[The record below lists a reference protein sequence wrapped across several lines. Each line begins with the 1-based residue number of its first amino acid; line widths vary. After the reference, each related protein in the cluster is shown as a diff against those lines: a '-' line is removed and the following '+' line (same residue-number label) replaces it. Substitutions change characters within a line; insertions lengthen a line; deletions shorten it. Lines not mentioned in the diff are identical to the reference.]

1 MRGGGGGDAGTST
14 RGGGSG
20 GAPARPRRFPEA
32 AQPEIMRAA
41 EKDDGYAAHV
51 TEACRDAFRH
61 LFGTRV
67 AVAYQNEI
75 KLLGQSLYYLLTT
88 GSGQQT
94 LGEEYCD
101 ISQVATSHGLPPT
114 PARRILFILYQTTVP
129 YLAERISSRIV
140 ARGIALD
147 DSQLDDH
154 SESDSSSIGT
164 AAQPSPIRNSPSRS
178 LSFSHLSRLR
188 GRVHTLWE
196 WVLRKWPSMLPF
208 AQDFIQLTIR
218 TNLMFFY
225 FEGLYYHLPKRA
237 AGIRYVFI
245 GKPLNQRPRYQ
256 ILGIFLLIQLCILGA
271 ERLRRSNLSTI
282 ASSINQISSGG
293 YRSSRGGRGVPVL
306 NEDGNII
313 SDIRHGKTADLATSS
328 EASSGKSK
336 CTLCL
341 STRQN
346 PTATTC
352 GHVFCWSCIME
363 WCNEKP
369 ECPLC
374 RTPITHSTAFPLTS
388 SFSSSPLRR
397 LALKPSSSRA
407 AAAPAAMSSAIAAP
421 HIVLIK
427 VRPEAAASGA
437 AAAMVSSLQALSSV
451 VPGLSYIHVGPVL
464 RLRSPA
470 AEALGPTHVLHSR
483 YATKPDLAVYAAHPA
498 HVAAVQGHVL
508 PNALDTTAVDWVN
521 AALAPSP
528 VTPGSAVRLT
538 LAKVKEGVEVPQLV
552 EKVAAATA
560 AAGEAKGARVSFGEN
575 FSPARAKGYQFG
587 MVAVFDSVEEL
598 DAVEGDGKVQEAK
611 AAVRPLLDE
620 VLVLDFVVGPA
631 AEQSFKKLE
640 FFSFVKVER
649 QSSYL
654 VGMGYSE
661 MAFGLYYH
669 LPKRAAGIRYVFIGK
684 PMIQR
689 PSYVFSVLKGFEEV
703 IYQQLLV
710 RLIKSHL
717 EAIFHRERWHFL
729 FLNL

>member
-1 MRGGGGGDAGTST
+1 MRGGGGGDAGTSS

-140 ARGIALD
+140 ARGIALE

-178 LSFSHLSRLR
+178 LKSIPCGNGFFGNGLRIVLSFTKASSWHSLCI
-188 GRVHTLWE
+188 HWE
-196 WVLRKWPSMLPF
+196 AIESE
-208 AQDFIQLTIR
+208 A
-218 TNLMFFY
+218 
-225 FEGLYYHLPKRA
+225 
-237 AGIRYVFI
+237 
-245 GKPLNQRPRYQ
+245 
-256 ILGIFLLIQLCILGA
+256 QLCILGA

-293 YRSSRGGRGVPVL
+293 YPSSRGGRGVPVL

-374 RTPITHSTAFPLTS
+374 RTPITHSSRCLSEISFRFLIIFSSSSLITMICLRAAFPLTS

-407 AAAPAAMSSAIAAP
+407 AAAAAMSSAPATAIAAP
-421 HIVLIK
+421 VEHIVLIK

-483 YATKPDLAVYAAHPA
+483 YATKPDLAAYAAHPA

-508 PNALDTTAVDWVN
+508 PNALDTTAIDWVN

-631 AEQSFKKLE
+631 A
-640 FFSFVKVER
+640 VE
-649 QSSYL
+649 
-654 VGMGYSE
+654 
-661 MAFGLYYH
+661 A
-669 LPKRAAGIRYVFIGK
+669 PAPA
-684 PMIQR
+684 
-689 PSYVFSVLKGFEEV
+689 
-703 IYQQLLV
+703 
-710 RLIKSHL
+710 
-717 EAIFHRERWHFL
+717 
-729 FLNL
+729 NL

>member
-1 MRGGGGGDAGTST
+1 MRGGGGGDAGTSS

-140 ARGIALD
+140 ARGIALE

-245 GKPLNQRPRYQ
+245 GKPLNQRP
-256 ILGIFLLIQLCILGA
+256 
-271 ERLRRSNLSTI
+271 
-282 ASSINQISSGG
+282 
-293 YRSSRGGRGVPVL
+293 
-306 NEDGNII
+306 
-313 SDIRHGKTADLATSS
+313 
-328 EASSGKSK
+328 
-336 CTLCL
+336 
-341 STRQN
+341 
-346 PTATTC
+346 
-352 GHVFCWSCIME
+352 
-363 WCNEKP
+363 
-369 ECPLC
+369 
-374 RTPITHSTAFPLTS
+374 
-388 SFSSSPLRR
+388 
-397 LALKPSSSRA
+397 
-407 AAAPAAMSSAIAAP
+407 
-421 HIVLIK
+421 
-427 VRPEAAASGA
+427 
-437 AAAMVSSLQALSSV
+437 
-451 VPGLSYIHVGPVL
+451 
-464 RLRSPA
+464 
-470 AEALGPTHVLHSR
+470 
-483 YATKPDLAVYAAHPA
+483 
-498 HVAAVQGHVL
+498 
-508 PNALDTTAVDWVN
+508 
-521 AALAPSP
+521 
-528 VTPGSAVRLT
+528 
-538 LAKVKEGVEVPQLV
+538 
-552 EKVAAATA
+552 
-560 AAGEAKGARVSFGEN
+560 
-575 FSPARAKGYQFG
+575 
-587 MVAVFDSVEEL
+587 
-598 DAVEGDGKVQEAK
+598 
-611 AAVRPLLDE
+611 
-620 VLVLDFVVGPA
+620 
-631 AEQSFKKLE
+631 
-640 FFSFVKVER
+640 
-649 QSSYL
+649 
-654 VGMGYSE
+654 
-661 MAFGLYYH
+661 
-669 LPKRAAGIRYVFIGK
+669 
-684 PMIQR
+684 
-689 PSYVFSVLKGFEEV
+689 SYVFSVLKGFEEQV
-703 IYQQLLV
+703 TVEYLQTTTPSIPTCF
-710 RLIKSHL
+710 
-717 EAIFHRERWHFL
+717 IFIFPTSITSPTAPAQVAVSEISFRF
-729 FLNL
+729 

>member
-1 MRGGGGGDAGTST
+1 MRGGGGDAGTSS

-140 ARGIALD
+140 ARGIVLD

-208 AQDFIQLTIR
+208 AQDIIQLTIR

-245 GKPLNQRPRYQ
+245 GKPMNQRPSFFGHLNMYYFPLGAKILQQ
-256 ILGIFLLIQLCILGA
+256 IIFNSSDFAGIKSWLCILGA
-271 ERLRRSNLSTI
+271 EKLRRSNLSTI
-282 ASSINQISSGG
+282 ASSINQISSGS
-293 YRSSRGGRGVPVL
+293 YPSSRGRGVPVL

-313 SDIRHGKTADLATSS
+313 SDIRHGKTADLASSS

-352 GHVFCWSCIME
+352 GHVFC
-363 WCNEKP
+363 
-369 ECPLC
+369 C
-374 RTPITHSTAFPLTS
+374 RKLKRLQNPSQPASSLPPPSPNQHRSLSLSEISFRFLIIFSSSSLITMICLRAAFPLTS

-407 AAAPAAMSSAIAAP
+407 AAAAMSSAPATDIAAP
-421 HIVLIK
+421 VEHIVLIK

-437 AAAMVSSLQALSSV
+437 AAAMALSTA

-483 YATKPDLAVYAAHPA
+483 YATKPDLAAYAAHPA

-508 PNALDTTAVDWVN
+508 PNALDTTAVDWIN
-521 AALAPSP
+521 AARVPSP
-528 VTPGSAVRLT
+528 VTAGSAVRLT

-598 DAVEGDGKVQEAK
+598 DAVEGDGKVEEAK

-631 AEQSFKKLE
+631 A
-640 FFSFVKVER
+640 VE
-649 QSSYL
+649 
-654 VGMGYSE
+654 
-661 MAFGLYYH
+661 A
-669 LPKRAAGIRYVFIGK
+669 PAPA
-684 PMIQR
+684 
-689 PSYVFSVLKGFEEV
+689 
-703 IYQQLLV
+703 
-710 RLIKSHL
+710 
-717 EAIFHRERWHFL
+717 
-729 FLNL
+729 NL

>member
-178 LSFSHLSRLR
+178 LKSIPCGNGFFGNGLRIVLSFTKASSWHSLCI
-188 GRVHTLWE
+188 HWE
-196 WVLRKWPSMLPF
+196 AIESE
-208 AQDFIQLTIR
+208 A
-218 TNLMFFY
+218 
-225 FEGLYYHLPKRA
+225 
-237 AGIRYVFI
+237 
-245 GKPLNQRPRYQ
+245 
-256 ILGIFLLIQLCILGA
+256 QLCILGA

>member
-1 MRGGGGGDAGTST
+1 MRGGGGGDAGTSS

-140 ARGIALD
+140 ARGIALE

-245 GKPLNQRPRYQ
+245 GKPLNQRPRY
-256 ILGIFLLIQLCILGA
+256 
-271 ERLRRSNLSTI
+271 S
-282 ASSINQISSGG
+282 
-293 YRSSRGGRGVPVL
+293 
-306 NEDGNII
+306 
-313 SDIRHGKTADLATSS
+313 
-328 EASSGKSK
+328 
-336 CTLCL
+336 
-341 STRQN
+341 
-346 PTATTC
+346 
-352 GHVFCWSCIME
+352 
-363 WCNEKP
+363 
-369 ECPLC
+369 
-374 RTPITHSTAFPLTS
+374 
-388 SFSSSPLRR
+388 
-397 LALKPSSSRA
+397 
-407 AAAPAAMSSAIAAP
+407 
-421 HIVLIK
+421 
-427 VRPEAAASGA
+427 
-437 AAAMVSSLQALSSV
+437 
-451 VPGLSYIHVGPVL
+451 
-464 RLRSPA
+464 
-470 AEALGPTHVLHSR
+470 
-483 YATKPDLAVYAAHPA
+483 
-498 HVAAVQGHVL
+498 
-508 PNALDTTAVDWVN
+508 
-521 AALAPSP
+521 
-528 VTPGSAVRLT
+528 
-538 LAKVKEGVEVPQLV
+538 
-552 EKVAAATA
+552 
-560 AAGEAKGARVSFGEN
+560 
-575 FSPARAKGYQFG
+575 
-587 MVAVFDSVEEL
+587 
-598 DAVEGDGKVQEAK
+598 
-611 AAVRPLLDE
+611 
-620 VLVLDFVVGPA
+620 
-631 AEQSFKKLE
+631 
-640 FFSFVKVER
+640 
-649 QSSYL
+649 
-654 VGMGYSE
+654 
-661 MAFGLYYH
+661 
-669 LPKRAAGIRYVFIGK
+669 
-684 PMIQR
+684 
-689 PSYVFSVLKGFEEV
+689 
-703 IYQQLLV
+703 
-710 RLIKSHL
+710 
-717 EAIFHRERWHFL
+717 L
-729 FLNL
+729 FLCSSTVYTT

>member
-245 GKPLNQRPRYQ
+245 GKPLNQRPRYS
-256 ILGIFLLIQLCILGA
+256 LFLCSSTLCILGA